1 MGGTRNKLL
10 RSVTLKMIDLIAE
23 EMDNEETQMV
33 IKDKIITPLLKVI
46 FKETNRYLYGLVL
59 LICLTM
65 LFSMLTLVMFAMSSR
80 SPKK

>member
-80 SPKK
+80 SQKK